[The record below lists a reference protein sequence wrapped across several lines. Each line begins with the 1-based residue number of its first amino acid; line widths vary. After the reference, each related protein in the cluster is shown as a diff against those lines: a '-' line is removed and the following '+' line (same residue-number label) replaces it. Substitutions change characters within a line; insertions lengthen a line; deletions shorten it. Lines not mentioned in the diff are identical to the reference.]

1 MPHLF
6 DPNRAPNFVNHTK
19 RHLDKIRHWCAARL
33 PEGARVSAREEA
45 CGDPQCSPV
54 DTIIDVLFPG
64 GTMKSVGIPAEA
76 QDVTEEILDKF
87 FPTTAVVTEWAAG
100 RDAAWPPEPEPPTD
114 VVLRFPVGARVEA
127 CCGPQQW
134 KPGRVVQ
141 HWYRQVDFPR
151 EFFAPY
157 QLQLDDGG
165 LIFAPEDSDKCV
177 RAEIAIA

>member
-1 MPHLF
+1 
-6 DPNRAPNFVNHTK
+6 
-19 RHLDKIRHWCAARL
+19 
-33 PEGARVSAREEA
+33 
-45 CGDPQCSPV
+45 
-54 DTIIDVLFPG
+54 
-64 GTMKSVGIPAEA
+64 MKSVGIPAEA

-141 HWYRQVDFPR
+141 HWYVRRAGIPQTGYGDPAAATRIFRGDASRRRRGRDADIPWRRVAATPGAATRIFRGDESR
-151 EFFAPY
+151 RRR
-157 QLQLDDGG
+157 G
-165 LIFAPEDSDKCV
+165 L
-177 RAEIAIA
+177 RRG